1 VTPRVTTGSGQ
12 GLENVVSRIHNKVIL
27 IESIESSGRAHPSS
41 REINR
46 RARALCV
53 VLCVKND
60 DDDDDGTDDENA

>member
-1 VTPRVTTGSGQ
+1 M
-12 GLENVVSRIHNKVIL
+12 NNKVIL
-27 IESIESSGRAHPSS
+27 IESSGRAHPSS

-60 DDDDDGTDDENA
+60 DDDDDDDGTDDENA

>member
-1 VTPRVTTGSGQ
+1 M
-12 GLENVVSRIHNKVIL
+12 NNKVIL
-27 IESIESSGRAHPSS
+27 IESSGRAHPSS

-60 DDDDDGTDDENA
+60 DDDDDDGTDDENA